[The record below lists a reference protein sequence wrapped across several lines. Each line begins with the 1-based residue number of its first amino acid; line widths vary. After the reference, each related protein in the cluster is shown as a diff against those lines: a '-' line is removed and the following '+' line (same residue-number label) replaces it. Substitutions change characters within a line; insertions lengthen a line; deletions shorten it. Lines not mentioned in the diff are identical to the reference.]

1 MPVPTP
7 SSSSSASC
15 RSLFLALLLAL
26 IPFTGGSAGLDF
38 TLPNLDGRPVR
49 LVDFR
54 GQWTVVNFWAS
65 WCTPC
70 LLEMP
75 ELESFHQ
82 AQRGRAVVV
91 GVNFEDLAPSE
102 IRPFVERLGVTF
114 PILLSAGQRMPG
126 FPLKGLP
133 TTFLVSPAGAL
144 ADTHLGAVSAALLV
158 ERLTELE
165 RAGGW
170 PETKATAPAHPLP

>member
-38 TLPNLDGRPVR
+38 TLPNLDGQPVR

-75 ELESFHQ
+75 ELQVFHE
-82 AQRGRAVVV
+82 AHGNRAAVI
-91 GVNFEDLAPSE
+91 GVNMEDLAPTE
-102 IRPFVERLGVTF
+102 IRSFAARLAVTF
-114 PILLSAGQRMPG
+114 PIVLSGGKPVSG
-126 FPLKGLP
+126 FDLKGLP
-133 TTFLVSPAGAL
+133 TTFLVSPAGKL
-144 ADTHLGAVSAALLV
+144 ADTHLGTV
-158 ERLTELE
+158 
-165 RAGGW
+165 
-170 PETKATAPAHPLP
+170 TAPMLAERMAELDKADAPPRY